1 MIKDFQPRL
10 YQETILATTIKK
22 NTLVVLPTGLGKTNI
37 FLMLAAQRLK
47 QYPKSQILFL
57 APTKPLVEQHLETFK
72 KYFQISNEK
81 LAVFTG
87 QTEPEKRTELYQQKQ
102 IIFSTPQVIENDIIS
117 SRIKLQNISLL
128 GVDEAH
134 RAVGDY
140 AYVFVAKHYQKKA
153 DFPRILALTASP
165 GSDLEKIKEVCH
177 NLHIEAVEV
186 RTPEDPDVKSYV
198 KPIKTEWLK
207 VELPPQFKQ
216 IQKFLKDCYL
226 SKLQEV
232 KKHGYLNST
241 FVNKIDL
248 LKLQSQLHGQLARGQ
263 KDFQLLKSI
272 SLLAEAMKVQHALE
286 LLETQGLTSLKNYLE
301 KLQSEA
307 RTTKTKAVKNL
318 VEDLNFKSAF
328 IKTQQLSDLNIKHP
342 KLTKLKEL
350 IKEETEKNKK
360 IKIIIFTQ
368 YRDSASEINQELN
381 KISHT
386 WAKIFVG
393 QTKKGETGL
402 SQKQQKEILDQF
414 RNEEFNTLVAT
425 SVGEEGLDIPAV
437 DLVIFYEPIPSA
449 IRHIQRRGRT
459 GRQEQGRVIIL
470 QTDQTRD
477 SGYRWSAF
485 HKEKRMFRTLEQIK
499 KEFTLKATPTL
510 SQFLPEQQKIQI
522 LADHREKASGVIKE
536 LLDLGLS
543 LKLEQLDS
551 ADYLCSPECAVEF
564 KTVPDF
570 INSIIDGR
578 LLDQLRLM
586 KKNYARPLVIIEG
599 EEDFYSVRKIHPNAI
614 RGMLAAITVSYGI
627 PIVQTKNQKET
638 AALLS
643 IIAKREQDKDRDFS
657 LHSRKPLTLKEQQE
671 YLVSALPSIGPHL
684 AQDLLKYFKTIKN
697 LANADEEELKKVPK
711 VGPTI
716 AKKIKDLFEQ
726 KYEP

>member
-72 KYFQISNEK
+72 KHFKILEEK

-128 GVDEAH
+128 GIDEAH

-165 GSDLEKIKEVCH
+165 GSDLDKIKEVCH

-207 VELPPQFKQ
+207 VELPPQFKT

-232 KKHGYLNST
+232 KKYGYLNST
-241 FVNKIDL
+241 FVNKIDI

-272 SLLAEAMKVQHALE
+272 SLLAEAMKIQHALE

-301 KLQSEA
+301 KLQTES

-318 VEDLNFKSAF
+318 VQDLNFKSAF
-328 IKTQQLSDLNIKHP
+328 IKTQQLSDLKIKHP

-368 YRDSASEINQELN
+368 YRDSASEITQELN
-381 KISHT
+381 QISHT
-386 WAKIFVG
+386 QAKLFVG

-499 KEFTLKATPTL
+499 KEFTLKPTPTL

-536 LLDLGLS
+536 LLDLGLT

-570 INSIIDGR
+570 VNSIIDGR

-627 PIVQTKNQKET
+627 PIIQTKNQKET

-643 IIAKREQDKDRDFS
+643 VIAKREQDKDRDFS

>member
-128 GVDEAH
+128 GIDEAH

>member
-1 MIKDFQPRL
+1 MIKNFQPRL
-10 YQETILATTIKK
+10 YQETILATTVKK

-37 FLMLAAQRLK
+37 FLMLASQRLK
-47 QYPKSQILFL
+47 QYPQSKIVFL

-72 KYFQISNEK
+72 KYFDFDENK

-87 QTEPEKRTELYQQKQ
+87 QTLPEKRIELYNQTQ

-117 SRIKLQNISLL
+117 GRLKLKNVSLL

-140 AYVFVAKHYQKKA
+140 AYVFVAKQYQQKA

-165 GSDLEKIKEVCH
+165 GSDLEKIKEVCQ
-177 NLHIEAVEV
+177 NLKIEAVEV
-186 RTPEDPDVKSYV
+186 RTPEDPDVKPYI
-198 KPIKTEWLK
+198 KTIKTEWLK
-207 VELPPQFKQ
+207 VELPPQFKT
-216 IQKFLKDCYL
+216 IQKFLKDCFQ
-226 SKLQEV
+226 SKLTEV
-232 KKHGYLNST
+232 KKLGYLNST
-241 FVNKIDL
+241 LINKIEI
-248 LKLQSQLHGQLARGQ
+248 LKLQSQLHGQLSRGQ
-263 KDFQLLKSI
+263 KDFQLLKSV

-286 LLETQGLTSLKNYLE
+286 LVETQGISSLKNYLE
-301 KLQSEA
+301 KLQQDA
-307 RTTKTKAVKNL
+307 RTTKTKAVQNL
-318 VEDLNFKSAF
+318 VQDLNFKSAY
-328 IKTQQLSDLNIKHP
+328 IKTQQLSDMNLKHP

-350 IKEETEKNKK
+350 VKEEIEKNKK
-360 IKIIIFTQ
+360 IKVIIFTQ
-368 YRDSASEINQELN
+368 YRDSASEITEQLNQLVQ
-381 KISHT
+381 T
-386 WAKIFVG
+386 QAKIFVG

-414 RNEEFNTLVAT
+414 RNEEFNILVAT

-499 KEFTLKATPTL
+499 KDFSLQAQPVL
-510 SQFLPEQQKIQI
+510 SKFIPEQQQIQI
-522 LADHREKASGVIKE
+522 LADHREKGSGVIKE
-536 LLDLGLS
+536 LIDLGLNI
-543 LKLEQLDS
+543 KLEQLDS

-570 INSIIDGR
+570 VNSIIDGR
-578 LLDQLRLM
+578 LLDQLRAM
-586 KKNYARPLVIIEG
+586 KRNYSRPLVIIEG

-627 PIVQTKNQKET
+627 PLIQTKNFKET
-638 AALLS
+638 AALLA
-643 IIAKREQDKDRDFS
+643 IITKREQDKDRDFS
-657 LHSRKPLTLKEQQE
+657 LHSRKPLTLKDQQE
-671 YLVSALPSIGPHL
+671 YFVSSLPSVGPHL
-684 AQDLLKYFKTIKN
+684 AQDLLKNFKTIKN
-697 LANADEEELKKVPK
+697 LVNADEDELKKVPK

-716 AKKIKDLFEQ
+716 SQKLKDLFESE
-726 KYEP
+726 YVP